1 MINIYHCKKCHYEW
15 ESIKYEFRCPRCG
28 ADVDAMVEMPLRF
41 YNQLLENPDSLEQVP
56 REKCGEDG
64 YDCKPGC
71 AMSTTDRRREIE
83 KLYRTKNKYI
93 RQVIEKYIK
102 CVVVERKDRN
112 FLTARINNG
121 KIEIVDEPSGTVIP
135 WDGLDDDEQWIL
147 WNSFNEILE
156 KIYKIRRK
164 K

>member
-15 ESIKYEFRCPRCG
+15 ESIKYEFRCPQCG
-28 ADVDAMVEMPLRF
+28 ADVDTMVEMPLRF
-41 YNQLLENPDSLEQVP
+41 YNQLLENPDSLEQVL
-56 REKCGEDG
+56 RGKSSEAGHG
-64 YDCKPGC
+64 CKTGC
-71 AMSTTDRRREIE
+71 AMSATDRRKEIE
-83 KLYRTKNKYI
+83 RSYATKNKYI
-93 RQVIEKYIK
+93 RQVIERYIK
-102 CVVVERKDRN
+102 CVVVDRKDKN

-135 WDGLDDDEQWIL
+135 WNELDDNEQWVL

-156 KIYKIRRK
+156 KIDKIRRK

>member
-15 ESIKYEFRCPRCG
+15 ESIKYEFRCPQCG

-41 YNQLLENPDSLEQVP
+41 YNQLLENPDSLEQDLG
-56 REKCGEDG
+56 EKGSETGNG
-64 YDCKPGC
+64 YKTGC
-71 AMSTTDRRREIE
+71 AVSATDRRKEIE
-83 KLYRTKNKYI
+83 RLYATKNKCI
-93 RQVIEKYIK
+93 RHVIEKYIK
-102 CVVVERKDRN
+102 CVVVDRKDRN

-121 KIEIVDEPSGTVIP
+121 RIEIVDEPSGTVIP
-135 WDGLDDDEQWIL
+135 WSELDDNEQWVL

-156 KIYKIRRK
+156 KIDKIRRK